1 MENNE
6 KIEKMKEYLKKQIKI
21 SYPSKRGKYVR
32 KSLNECIEDDNAA
45 EFMYKALSDLDF
57 SLETD
62 ANFLAKAIGAYIR
75 LGMEDFHSEH
85 LSDTQMKE
93 LNPIIRNSVYTFIK
107 DYNDDK
113 ILKISGVLKCNLPS
127 YWEDCVYDKEI
138 G

>member
-1 MENNE
+1 MENNDFV
-6 KIEKMKEYLKKQIKI
+6 KDYLKNQIKI
-21 SYPSKRGKYVR
+21 TYPGKKCKNVR
-32 KSLNECIEDDNAA
+32 KSLYESVEDEKAA
-45 EFMYKALSDLDF
+45 NFMYKALSDLDF

-85 LSDTQMKE
+85 LSDAQMKE
-93 LNPIIRNSVYTFIK
+93 LNPIIRNSIYTFIK

-113 ILKISGVLKCNLPS
+113 ILKISGVLKSNLPS

>member
-1 MENNE
+1 MENNDFV
-6 KIEKMKEYLKKQIKI
+6 KAYLKNQIKI
-21 SYPSKRGKYVR
+21 TYPGKKFKNVR
-32 KSLNECIEDDNAA
+32 KSLNESVEDEKAA
-45 EFMYKALSDLDF
+45 NFMYKALSDLDF